1 LQLESDVGWRKL
13 LGSIVVVACGSAAAG
28 LIVGAARDSSDVSRV
43 TMPPAATAR
52 WRSEPIVRQAP
63 AIVVRDLY
71 GNPVTP
77 AVATYHF
84 DAFGGEIEE
93 HHPGTRVVGLGSPEG

>member
-1 LQLESDVGWRKL
+1 MGWLKGI
-13 LGSIVVVACGSAAAG
+13 GSIVVVACGSAAAG
-28 LIVGAARDSSDVSRV
+28 LFVGAARDSGDITKV
-43 TMPPAATAR
+43 TLPPAATAR
-52 WRSEPIVRQAP
+52 WRSQLIVRQAP

-93 HHPGTRVVGLGSPEG
+93 HHPGTRVMRLGSPEG

>member
-1 LQLESDVGWRKL
+1 
-13 LGSIVVVACGSAAAG
+13 
-28 LIVGAARDSSDVSRV
+28 
-43 TMPPAATAR
+43 M
-52 WRSEPIVRQAP
+52 
-63 AIVVRDLY
+63 VRDLY